1 MSWIEDGGG
10 GVGVEGGE
18 GEMGGR
24 ERDVRFVTRDGSAC
38 TGFVLEAG
46 QAGQTEAKTHCS
58 SLLPKRPK
66 VVTVV
71 QCFGADK
78 VLNRVG

>member
-1 MSWIEDGGG
+1 M
-10 GVGVEGGE
+10 GE
-18 GEMGGR
+18 R
-24 ERDVRFVTRDGSAC
+24 ERDVRFITRDGSGC

-46 QAGQTEAKTHCS
+46 QTEAETHP
-58 SLLPKRPK
+58 SLFYIKRPK
-66 VVTVV
+66 VAIVV